1 MEKYLSVGKSTLN
14 SNLFMNIKN
23 NGIKPLGGLWATKQD
38 TQKRNSNA
46 WIEHIFENPTILLFK
61 YNNNLDSILLTLED
75 NANIFI
81 LKTQKDLEFLKINF
95 PSENDLIDY
104 ESISKCYDGLFI
116 NIHQLDVTAMMKFS
130 VNSLIL
136 FNLDCINYYQKCKI
150 SIESNDFEEYY
161 GEYREFTDYIISV
174 DEEKQQVTNNPSLK
188 RTLN

>member
-46 WIEHIFENPTILLFK
+46 WIEHIFENPPILLFK

-95 PSENDLIDY
+95 PSENGLIDY

-150 SIESNDFEEYY
+150 SIESHDFEEYY

>member
-38 TQKRNSNA
+38 TQKRNFNE
-46 WIEHIFENPTILLFK
+46 WIEQIFENPTILFFR
-61 YNNNLDSILLTLED
+61 YNNKLDSILLTLED

-95 PSENDLIDY
+95 PSENGLIDY
-104 ESISKCYDGLFI
+104 ETISKCYDGLFI
-116 NIHQLDVTAMMKFS
+116 NIHQLDVTAIIEFS

-150 SIESNDFEEYY
+150 SIESHDFEEYF
-161 GEYREFTDYIISV
+161 GEYRESTDYIISV